1 MVVHD
6 SCLDAGR
13 SEEVLDALQQCVA
26 EHFPVRI
33 THATFQIE
41 PDGHREHEAAGC
53 S

>member
-1 MVVHD
+1 
-6 SCLDAGR
+6 CLDAGR